1 MKEPLVSICCM
12 AYNHA
17 SYIRQCLDGFMMQK
31 TNFLF
36 EVLIHDDAST
46 DGTQEI
52 IREYADRY
60 PELINPIYQIENQYS
75 KGISPLRQILFPMA
89 KGKYIA
95 LCEGDD
101 YWIDPLKLQKQV
113 DFLESHNELTFCV
126 HRYKRFFVISNIV
139 EDDLHPGL
147 FLGKEFLVIDNN
159 LFKRYW
165 LTQPLTA
172 LIRRDLYAYIVD
184 ESRSYR
190 FFRDIN
196 TFYFLL
202 KKGNG
207 GCMNFYGGVY
217 NIHGNGVQS
226 GLNVLG
232 KLNAN
237 FNVIKELC
245 EKNPLD
251 EVLKYKIAN
260 IIIMM
265 LKQTGSITPLL
276 CIGKVNVSLRSK
288 LRIFSEL
295 ISQGFNHFIR
305 KIVK

>member
-1 MKEPLVSICCM
+1 M

-147 FLGKEFLVIDNN
+147 FLGKEFLVIGNKFN
-159 LFKRYW
+159 LSK
-165 LTQPLTA
+165 
-172 LIRRDLYAYIVD
+172 IAYI
-184 ESRSYR
+184 
-190 FFRDIN
+190 
-196 TFYFLL
+196 
-202 KKGNG
+202 
-207 GCMNFYGGVY
+207 
-217 NIHGNGVQS
+217 
-226 GLNVLG
+226 
-232 KLNAN
+232 
-237 FNVIKELC
+237 
-245 EKNPLD
+245 
-251 EVLKYKIAN
+251 
-260 IIIMM
+260 II
-265 LKQTGSITPLL
+265 
-276 CIGKVNVSLRSK
+276 
-288 LRIFSEL
+288 
-295 ISQGFNHFIR
+295 
-305 KIVK
+305 